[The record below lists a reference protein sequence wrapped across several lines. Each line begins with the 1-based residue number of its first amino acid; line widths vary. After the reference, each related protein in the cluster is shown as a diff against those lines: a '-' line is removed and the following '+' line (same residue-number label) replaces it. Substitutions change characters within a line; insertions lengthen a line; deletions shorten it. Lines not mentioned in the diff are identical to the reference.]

1 MSCGRIKTAPG
12 PETAATGEV
21 EDAAVAA
28 GGDGESFIHPMDQFM
43 VKPLFGGDIGLFTIT
58 NSTLWMAIA
67 VLAISGLTI
76 AGTRGRALVPGRVQ
90 SIAELLYGFVRQTV
104 QDVAGDEGIKYFPY
118 IFTMFTFILFANL
131 LGMIPYSF
139 TPTSHIAVTGVMA
152 LAVFISVTVIAFLK
166 HGTQFFLFFWPME
179 APGWLRPMLCLIEI
193 ISYLVRPISHSIR
206 LGANMLA
213 GHAVLKV
220 FAGLFAMT
228 VAGGLGAVAV
238 LPLAGMV
245 GLTAFEFLVAVIQA
259 YVFMILA
266 CVYLNDALHMH

>member
-1 MSCGRIKTAPG
+1 MAEGA
-12 PETAATGEV
+12 E
-21 EDAAVAA
+21 
-28 GGDGESFIHPMDQFM
+28 GGSFIHPMDQFE
-43 VKPLFGGDIGLFTIT
+43 VKPLFGGEMGLFTIT

-67 VLAISGLTI
+67 VLAVAALTI
-76 AGTRGRALVPGRVQ
+76 AGTGGRALVPSRVQ
-90 SIAELLYGFVRQTV
+90 SIAELLYGFVRQTIE
-104 QDVAGDEGIKYFPY
+104 DVVGEEGIKYFPY
-118 IFTMFTFILFANL
+118 IFTLFTFILFCNL

-152 LAVFISVTVIAFLK
+152 LAVFISVTVIAFVK
-166 HGTQFFLFFWPME
+166 HGTHFLMFFWPME
-179 APGWLRPMLCLIEI
+179 APGWLRPMLCIIEI

-228 VAGGLGAVAV
+228 IAGGLGAIAV

-245 GLTAFEFLVAVIQA
+245 GLTAFEFLVAFIQA